1 MHETIDRMTDQ
12 LAQAL
17 TTITP
22 TTQDVME
29 HSVAFSPI
37 RWKTGWPHH
46 LRRVPPF
53 RDDAHATIT
62 RAEVF
67 EFAADVHASGY
78 NRDQIIDFLGAAFA
92 YRSGQTTQVMQM
104 QQFLRNK
111 NNAAQLLAAIRKLEG
126 VFSGDVTG
134 DGAGDG
140 AARGGAG
147 DGAADGSVADVE
159 PAVEAYELLTA
170 TGLPPRFA
178 SAVAY
183 FLAGVQGTG
192 ESDKPVIICKTRAE
206 VAGLEPSGEWSGA
219 EYGEYLARLRA
230 ARDDYDTSLPLDA
243 VEYAAREFADR

>member
-1 MHETIDRMTDQ
+1 MTNQ

-92 YRSGQTTQVMQM
+92 YRAGQTNQVMQM

-126 VFSGDVTG
+126 IFSD
-134 DGAGDG
+134 DAAG
-140 AARGGAG
+140 
-147 DGAADGSVADVE
+147 VE
-159 PAVEAYELLTA
+159 SAVEAYELLTA
-170 TGLPPRFA
+170 TGLPSRFA
-178 SAVAY
+178 SALAY
-183 FLAGVQGTG
+183 FLAGVQSPG

-206 VAGLEPSGEWSGA
+206 VAGLEPSGEWTGA

>member
-1 MHETIDRMTDQ
+1 MTNQ

-67 EFAADVHASGY
+67 EFAADVHASDY

-92 YRSGQTTQVMQM
+92 HRAGQTNQVMQM

-126 VFSGDVTG
+126 LFSD
-134 DGAGDG
+134 DAAGG
-140 AARGGAG
+140 NA
-147 DGAADGSVADVE
+147 ADVE

-178 SAVAY
+178 SALAY
-183 FLAGVQGTG
+183 FLAGVQSPG

-206 VAGLEPSGEWSGA
+206 VAGLEPTGEWTGA

>member
-1 MHETIDRMTDQ
+1 MHETIDRMTNQ

-92 YRSGQTTQVMQM
+92 YQAGQTNQVMQM

-126 VFSGDVTG
+126 LYDDGAAR
-134 DGAGDG
+134 GAGDG
-140 AARGGAG
+140 AAG
-147 DGAADGSVADVE
+147 VE

-178 SAVAY
+178 SALAY
-183 FLAGVQGTG
+183 FLAGVQSPG

-206 VAGLEPSGEWSGA
+206 VAGLEPSGEWTGA

>member
-1 MHETIDRMTDQ
+1 MTNQ

-67 EFAADVHASGY
+67 EFAADVHASDY

-92 YRSGQTTQVMQM
+92 HRAGQTNQVMQM

-126 VFSGDVTG
+126 LFSD
-134 DGAGDG
+134 DAAGG
-140 AARGGAG
+140 NA
-147 DGAADGSVADVE
+147 ADVE

-178 SAVAY
+178 SALAY
-183 FLAGVQGTG
+183 FLAGVQSPG

-206 VAGLEPSGEWSGA
+206 VAGLEPSGEWTGA

>member
-1 MHETIDRMTDQ
+1 MTDQ

-92 YRSGQTTQVMQM
+92 YRSGQTNQVMQM

-126 VFSGDVTG
+126 IFG
-134 DGAGDG
+134 DGAG
-140 AARGGAG
+140 GGNA
-147 DGAADGSVADVE
+147 ADVE

>member
-1 MHETIDRMTDQ
+1 MTNQ

-92 YRSGQTTQVMQM
+92 YRAGQTNQVMQM

-126 VFSGDVTG
+126 LYSD
-134 DGAGDG
+134 DAAGG
-140 AARGGAG
+140 N
-147 DGAADGSVADVE
+147 AADVK

-178 SAVAY
+178 SALAY
-183 FLAGVQGTG
+183 FLAGVQSPG

-206 VAGLEPSGEWSGA
+206 VAGLEPSGEWSGT
-219 EYGEYLARLRA
+219 EYSEYLARLRA

>member
-1 MHETIDRMTDQ
+1 MHETIDRMTNQ

-67 EFAADVHASGY
+67 EFAADVHASDY

-92 YRSGQTTQVMQM
+92 HRAGQTNQVMQM

-126 VFSGDVTG
+126 LFSD
-134 DGAGDG
+134 DAAGG
-140 AARGGAG
+140 NA
-147 DGAADGSVADVE
+147 ADVE

-178 SAVAY
+178 SALAY
-183 FLAGVQGTG
+183 FLAGVQSPG

>member
-1 MHETIDRMTDQ
+1 MHETIDRMNDQ

-92 YRSGQTTQVMQM
+92 YRSGQTNQVMQM

-126 VFSGDVTG
+126 IFGDDV
-134 DGAGDG
+134 
-140 AARGGAG
+140 ARGGAG
-147 DGAADGSVADVE
+147 DGAADGTAGVE

-243 VEYAAREFADR
+243 VEYAAREFADW

>member
-1 MHETIDRMTDQ
+1 MHETIDRMTNQ

-92 YRSGQTTQVMQM
+92 YRAGQTNQVMQM

-126 VFSGDVTG
+126 IFSDEA
-134 DGAGDG
+134 AG
-140 AARGGAG
+140 
-147 DGAADGSVADVE
+147 VE
-159 PAVEAYELLTA
+159 SAVEAYELLTG
-170 TGLPPRFA
+170 TGLPSRFA
-178 SAVAY
+178 SALAY
-183 FLAGVQGTG
+183 FLAGVQSPG

-206 VAGLEPSGEWSGA
+206 VAGLEPSGEWTGA

>member
-1 MHETIDRMTDQ
+1 MTNQ

-92 YRSGQTTQVMQM
+92 YRAGQTNQVMQM

-126 VFSGDVTG
+126 IFSD
-134 DGAGDG
+134 DAAG
-140 AARGGAG
+140 
-147 DGAADGSVADVE
+147 VE
-159 PAVEAYELLTA
+159 SAVEAYELLTA

-178 SAVAY
+178 SALAY
-183 FLAGVQGTG
+183 FLAGVQSPG

-206 VAGLEPSGEWSGA
+206 VAGLEPSGEWTGA

>member
-1 MHETIDRMTDQ
+1 MHETIDRMTNQ

-92 YRSGQTTQVMQM
+92 YQAGQTNQVMQM

-126 VFSGDVTG
+126 LYSD
-134 DGAGDG
+134 DAAGG
-140 AARGGAG
+140 N
-147 DGAADGSVADVE
+147 AADVK

-178 SAVAY
+178 SALAY
-183 FLAGVQGTG
+183 FLAGVQSPG

>member
-1 MHETIDRMTDQ
+1 MTDQ

-92 YRSGQTTQVMQM
+92 YRSGQTNQVMQM

-126 VFSGDVTG
+126 IFG
-134 DGAGDG
+134 DGVTRNGSEEG
-140 AARGGAG
+140 AV
-147 DGAADGSVADVE
+147 DGSAADVE

-206 VAGLEPSGEWSGA
+206 VAGLEPSGEWSGG

>member
-1 MHETIDRMTDQ
+1 MHETIDRMTNQ

-92 YRSGQTTQVMQM
+92 YRAGQTNQVMQM

-126 VFSGDVTG
+126 IFSD
-134 DGAGDG
+134 DAAG
-140 AARGGAG
+140 
-147 DGAADGSVADVE
+147 VE
-159 PAVEAYELLTA
+159 SAVEAYELLTA
-170 TGLPPRFA
+170 TGLPSRFA
-178 SAVAY
+178 SALAY
-183 FLAGVQGTG
+183 FLAGVQSPG

-206 VAGLEPSGEWSGA
+206 VAGLEPSGEWTGA

>member
-1 MHETIDRMTDQ
+1 MTNQ

-92 YRSGQTTQVMQM
+92 YQAGQTNQVMQM

-126 VFSGDVTG
+126 LYDDGAAR
-134 DGAGDG
+134 GAGDG
-140 AARGGAG
+140 AAG
-147 DGAADGSVADVE
+147 VE

-178 SAVAY
+178 SALAY
-183 FLAGVQGTG
+183 FLAGVQSPG

-206 VAGLEPSGEWSGA
+206 VAGLEPSGEWTGA

>member
-1 MHETIDRMTDQ
+1 MTNQ

-92 YRSGQTTQVMQM
+92 YRAGQTNQVMQM

-126 VFSGDVTG
+126 LYSD
-134 DGAGDG
+134 DAAG
-140 AARGGAG
+140 
-147 DGAADGSVADVE
+147 VE
-159 PAVEAYELLTA
+159 SAVEAYELLTA
-170 TGLPPRFA
+170 TGLPSRFA
-178 SAVAY
+178 SALAY
-183 FLAGVQGTG
+183 FLAGVQSPG

-206 VAGLEPSGEWSGA
+206 VAGLEPTGEWTGA

>member
-1 MHETIDRMTDQ
+1 MTNQ

-78 NRDQIIDFLGAAFA
+78 NRDQIIDFLGAVFA
-92 YRSGQTTQVMQM
+92 YRAGQTNQVMQM

-126 VFSGDVTG
+126 IFSD
-134 DGAGDG
+134 DAAG
-140 AARGGAG
+140 
-147 DGAADGSVADVE
+147 VE
-159 PAVEAYELLTA
+159 SAVEAYELLTA

-178 SAVAY
+178 SALAY
-183 FLAGVQGTG
+183 FLAGVQSPG

-206 VAGLEPSGEWSGA
+206 VAGLEPTGEWSGA

>member
-1 MHETIDRMTDQ
+1 MHETIDRMNDQ

-67 EFAADVHASGY
+67 EFAADVHACGY
-78 NRDQIIDFLGAAFA
+78 NRDQIIDFLGAALA
-92 YRSGQTTQVMQM
+92 YRSGQTNQVMQM

-126 VFSGDVTG
+126 VFG

-140 AARGGAG
+140 AAGV
-147 DGAADGSVADVE
+147 DS
-159 PAVEAYELLTA
+159 AVEAYELLTA

-206 VAGLEPSGEWSGA
+206 VAGLEPSGEWSGG